1 MPSPA
6 PFRASRLLPF
16 LREISGRR
24 TLLGIHNDLK
34 AGGPDYHSER
44 MRALIGRSPAL
55 WSGDFLFD
63 ERRDRRWDVVRE
75 AERQWRAGAVVNL
88 MYHAAPPGMDEP
100 CAWEGGVLSRLSES
114 AWIDLVTE
122 GGSLNERWKARL
134 DSLVPYLGWLR
145 DRGVEALFRPLHEMN
160 QEKFWWGGR
169 PGPEGSPRLWRL
181 THEYLVRGKGL
192 DNLVWTWDVQDL
204 RFDWDGYDP
213 GGDAYDVLAVD
224 MYQMGFTEKLY
235 RQALALARGKP
246 MGLGEVARF
255 PDARSLAAQPG
266 WAFAM
271 GWADLPFET
280 HSPESLRALAADPR
294 MLLREDMPGWDGQP
308 RSGPV
313 ATLLP

>member
-1 MPSPA
+1 MHSSS
-6 PFRASRLLPF
+6 PFRASRLLSF
-16 LREISGRR
+16 LRGISGNR

-34 AGGPDYHSER
+34 AGGPAYHTDG
-44 MRALIGRSPAL
+44 MRGLIGRTPAL

-63 ERRDRRWDVVRE
+63 ARRDRRWDMVRE

-100 CAWEGGVLSRLSES
+100 CAWEGGVLSPLSPTE
-114 AWIDLVTE
+114 WIELVTE
-122 GGSLNERWKARL
+122 GGRLNVRWKARL
-134 DSLVPYLGWLR
+134 DTLVPYLAWLR

-169 PGPEGSPRLWRL
+169 PGSDGSARLWRL
-181 THEYLVRGKGL
+181 TRDYLVREKGF

-224 MYQMGFTEKLY
+224 VYQMGFTEGLY
-235 RQALALARGKP
+235 RKALALAGGKP

-255 PDARSLAAQPG
+255 PEAGTLAKQPG
-266 WAFAM
+266 WAFVV
-271 GWADLPFET
+271 GWSDLAFET
-280 HSPESLRALAADPR
+280 NSPESLCALADDAR
-294 MLLREDMPGWDGQP
+294 VLMREDMPGW
-308 RSGPV
+308 SGPL
-313 ATLLP
+313 A